1 MRMSDW
7 SSDVCSSDLC
17 SAGRATYA
25 SKLWPSSAVNFTVSP
40 IPVSLSLG
48 GSLCTAYANVA
59 AEGRFLRSHV
69 EAKVKDIAVLDD
81 VVLALGAHLAG
92 LLGAG
97 LAAAADEVVVGDGL
111 GADAA
116 AIEVGVADAGGLR
129 RPAVGIHGP
138 GARLLRADGDAGA
151 EAEELIDGPADA
163 GAAGRL
169 PAEALPGLA

>member
-111 GADAA
+111 GADEAA
-116 AIEVGVADAGGLR
+116 LEVGVDDAGGLR
-129 RPAVGIHGP
+129 RPAVALHGQ
-138 GARLLRADGDAGA
+138 GARRLRAGGEEGDAV
-151 EAEELIDGPADA
+151 ETLIAGPDA
-163 GAAGRL
+163 SDIGRGTVRERVW
-169 PAEALPGLA
+169 ASG

>member
-1 MRMSDW
+1 MRISDW
-7 SSDVCSSDLC
+7 SSDVCSSD
-17 SAGRATYA
+17 
-25 SKLWPSSAVNFTVSP
+25 LWPSSAVNFTVSP

-111 GADAA
+111 GADEAA
-116 AIEVGVADAGGLR
+116 LEVGRSEEHKSEEGR
-129 RPAVGIHGP
+129 
-138 GARLLRADGDAGA
+138 DGQA
-151 EAEELIDGPADA
+151 
-163 GAAGRL
+163 
-169 PAEALPGLA
+169 

>member
-97 LAAAADEVVVGDGL
+97 LAAAADEVVVRSEEHTSEL
-111 GADAA
+111 QSLMR
-116 AIEVGVADAGGLR
+116 ISY
-129 RPAVGIHGP
+129 AVFCLKKRKPTH
-138 GARLLRADGDAGA
+138 RK
-151 EAEELIDGPADA
+151 
-163 GAAGRL
+163 
-169 PAEALPGLA
+169 